1 MSGMSNSASTP
12 GASNPSNRSQADLA
26 FVGGHI
32 FTGRGRPAARGAV
45 AVSDGTIV
53 AVGTDDEIG
62 GLVGPSTEVV
72 DIGDGLLTPGFQDAH
87 VHPVYGGVQMSQ
99 CDLHV
104 VVTADESIATVA
116 AYAEA
121 NPEVPWVL
129 GGGWSLEAFPGGTP
143 TAAMLDAVVPDRP
156 VFLPNRDGHGG
167 WVNSKALE
175 VAGITRDTPDPADGR
190 IERDADGNPT
200 GCLHEGA
207 MGLVSALIP
216 GPTDADYD
224 RGLDVAQQFLFSLG
238 ITGWQDAIVGEVNG
252 RPDNA
257 HAYARGVNDGRLK
270 ARVVGALWWDRK
282 RGVEQIPE
290 LVERRAASSV
300 GRFQATS
307 VKIMQDGVAENF
319 TAAMTAPYLDA
330 CGCQTQNAGLSF
342 VDPAVL
348 NDAVVALDAE
358 GFQVHF
364 HALGDR
370 AVREALDAIEKA
382 RRTNGMNDLRH
393 HLAHLQVVHPDD
405 IPRFAAL
412 GAAAN
417 MQPLWACHEP
427 QMDTLTIPF
436 LGEPRWRWQYPFGA
450 LERAGARLVA
460 GSDWSVS
467 TPDVLQGTHVA
478 VTRTPPPDDP
488 SHTGAD
494 VFIAEQVLSVET
506 ALTAYTSGSAWVNH
520 LDATTGTLEVGK
532 LADLALLERDPFA
545 VDPSEIGAITVSQTF
560 VDGERVFAR

>member
-1 MSGMSNSASTP
+1 MST
-12 GASNPSNRSQADLA
+12 ADLA
-26 FVGGHI
+26 FVGGRI
-32 FTGRGRPAARGAV
+32 FTGRGRPAEPGAL
-45 AVSDGTIV
+45 AVSDGAIV
-53 AVGTDDEIG
+53 AVGSDDQIRDLIG
-62 GLVGPSTEVV
+62 SSTEVV
-72 DIGDGLLTPGFQDAH
+72 EIGDRLLTPGFQDAH
-87 VHPVYGGVQMSQ
+87 VHPVYGGTQMSQ
-99 CDLHV
+99 CDLHA
-104 VVTADESIATVA
+104 VVTQDESVATVA
-116 AYAEA
+116 SYAAA
-121 NPEVPWVL
+121 NPEASWIL
-129 GGGWSLEAFPGGTP
+129 GGGWSMEAFPGGLP
-143 TAAMLDAVVPDRP
+143 TAALLDAVVPDRP
-156 VFLPNRDGHGG
+156 VFLPNRDGHSG
-167 WVNSKALE
+167 WVNTKALE
-175 VAGITRDTPDPADGR
+175 AADITRDTADPTDGR

-207 MGLVSALIP
+207 MALVSALVP
-216 GPTDADYD
+216 GPTDDDYD
-224 RGLDVAQQFLFSLG
+224 RGLDVAQHYLFSLG
-238 ITGWQDAIVGEVNG
+238 ITGWQDAIIGEVNG

-257 HAYARGVNDGRLK
+257 QAYVRAVNDGRLK
-270 ARVVGALWWDRK
+270 ARVVGALWWDRA

-290 LVERRAASSV
+290 LVARRAASSV

-342 VDPAVL
+342 VDPDVL

-382 RRTNGMNDLRH
+382 RQAHGMNDLRH
-393 HLAHLQVVHPDD
+393 HLAHIQVVHPED

-427 QMDTLTIPF
+427 QMDELTIPF
-436 LGEPRWRWQYPFGA
+436 LGDPRWRWQYPFGA

-467 TPDVLQGTHVA
+467 SPDVMWGTHVA
-478 VTRTPPPDDP
+478 VTRMPPPDGDDH
-488 SHTGAD
+488 SDKEA
-494 VFIAEQVLSVET
+494 FIAEQALSIESS
-506 ALTAYTSGSAWVNH
+506 LTAYTQGSAWVNH
-520 LDATTGTLEVGK
+520 LDETTGTLEVGK

-545 VDPSEIGAITVSQTF
+545 VDPMEIGTIEVEQTF
-560 VDGERVFAR
+560 VQGERVFAR